1 MCWWY
6 LDYAPFPNKTGFLA
20 LVSYKLSQK
29 PKYMHRLFFLFIAI
43 TTFIACDKVDELTKF
58 NLEYDSSVTIPASA
72 GVDLPFDVFTPEM
85 ETNSESQFE
94 VNDTRKD
101 LIEEIKLTELQLTVA
116 SPEGEDFS
124 FLNSIEVYISAEGL
138 EEIKIAEE
146 QVAEDAGNV
155 LDVDV
160 LDRDLKE
167 YIKKDN
173 FNLRLNTVTDEV
185 LKSNHEI
192 DVKSTFFVDAK
203 ILGL

>member
-1 MCWWY
+1 MMRT
-6 LDYAPFPNKTGFLA
+6 LSFLVIG
-20 LVSYKLSQK
+20 LLLL
-29 PKYMHRLFFLFIAI
+29 M
-43 TTFIACDKVDELTKF
+43 ACDKVDELTKF
-58 NLEYDSSVTIPASA
+58 NIEYDSQVTIPASA
-72 GVDLPFDVFTPEM
+72 GIDLPFDVFTPEM

-101 LIEEIKLTELQLTVA
+101 LIEEIKLTQLQLTIT
-116 SPEGEDFS
+116 SPDGEDFS

-146 QVAEDAGNV
+146 QVEENVGSV

-160 LDRDLKE
+160 LDKDLKE

-185 LKSNHEI
+185 LKADHDI